1 MGCKLKFA
9 SVAKKRCVANQKMEN
24 EPNFFR
30 LRPIHNI
37 RKNKEL
43 QQKINNGHLAKT
55 NPISS
60 ALPNARRRTKKC
72 QTKPIFERQKQT

>member
-1 MGCKLKFA
+1 MARAYLTGA
-9 SVAKKRCVANQKMEN
+9 GRPVAKKCFVANQKMKN

-55 NPISS
+55 NPIKPDFQTTT
-60 ALPNARRRTKKC
+60 LPD
-72 QTKPIFERQKQT
+72 